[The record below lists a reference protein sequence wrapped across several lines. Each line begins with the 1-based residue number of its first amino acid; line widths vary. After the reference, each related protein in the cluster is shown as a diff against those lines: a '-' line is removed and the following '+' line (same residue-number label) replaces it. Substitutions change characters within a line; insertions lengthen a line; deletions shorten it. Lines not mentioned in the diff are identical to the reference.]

1 MFTGVQRCTVSWL
14 VVNKVFYDC
23 VSQLF
28 KCVCVCVCVCVHIC
42 ASLSLCFISVQKAN
56 LKRKVRVVQFK
67 HTKLYL

>member
-23 VSQLF
+23 VSTLF
-28 KCVCVCVCVCVHIC
+28 KCVCVFVCMHIC
-42 ASLSLCFISVQKAN
+42 ASLFLCFISVQKAN

-67 HTKLYL
+67 HKKLYS